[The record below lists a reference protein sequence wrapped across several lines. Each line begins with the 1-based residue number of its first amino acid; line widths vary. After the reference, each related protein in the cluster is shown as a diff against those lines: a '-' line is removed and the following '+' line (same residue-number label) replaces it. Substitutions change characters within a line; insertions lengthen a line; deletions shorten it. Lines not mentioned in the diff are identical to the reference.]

1 MRGSRTTT
9 STATNAITPIVLH
22 TSWNV
27 VVEALMVE
35 MGLPGLPLRPASW
48 SR

>member
-1 MRGSRTTT
+1 MT
-9 STATNAITPIVLH
+9 SSVATNAITPMALQ

-35 MGLPGLPLRPASW
+35 MGLPGLPFRPDSW

>member
-1 MRGSRTTT
+1 MTT
-9 STATNAITPIVLH
+9 STATNAITPIALH
-22 TSWNV
+22 MSWNV

-35 MGLPGLPLRPASW
+35 TALPGLPLRPDSW